1 MSAMLY
7 RRKVLLVKK
16 EDMEKLSIP
25 VQGPTKFSLERRW
38 NLAEDLKE
46 KERDQLLK
54 EISSSLKTI
63 EKTLERIENL
73 FRFTLFNTDIDT

>member
-1 MSAMLY
+1 M
-7 RRKVLLVKK
+7 KK

>member
-1 MSAMLY
+1 M
-7 RRKVLLVKK
+7 KK

-38 NLAEDLKE
+38 NLVEDLKE